1 MVRENTVSDVEK
13 RAYFIE
19 WLVFALVFALLVGFL
34 LCRKNFTALVGYV
47 EKSTPIKLVLHR
59 DITSEHVAGLV
70 AALERTP
77 GVVGVDVISS
87 ATLQNVLQ
95 QQEPWVQ
102 ELDIVLPGTYPV
114 SINVAIDRSLR
125 DRRVFASAL
134 VGIAQLD
141 GVETLMYEEKGF
153 DKSREFVRFVY
164 QLFRSALVLVFLSVG
179 ILYCATRALGV
190 RGQYDKSGESGSW
203 VEENPAHFTSR
214 TIISGIAAG
223 VTAGVFSLLF
233 LWWCIE
239 VANLVLQYRLVFFTL
254 EEIGM
259 ILFSAMALRVG
270 LDVLT
275 SGWQRARK

>member
-1 MVRENTVSDVEK
+1 MSDVEK

-34 LCRKNFTALVGYV
+34 LCRKNFTALVGYI
-47 EKSTPIKLVLHR
+47 ERSTPIKLVLHR
-59 DITSEHVAGLV
+59 DVTGEHVAGLV

-102 ELDIVLPGTYPV
+102 ELDTVLPGTYPV

-190 RGQYDKSGESGSW
+190 RGQYNKSGESGSW

-214 TIISGIAAG
+214 TIISSIAAG

-233 LWWCIE
+233 LWWCID

-275 SGWQRARK
+275 SGWQITHK

>member
-1 MVRENTVSDVEK
+1 MSDVEK
-13 RAYFIE
+13 RVYFIE

-47 EKSTPIKLVLHR
+47 EKSTPVKLVLHR
-59 DITSEHVAGLV
+59 DVTSEHVAGLV
-70 AALERTP
+70 AALERTS
-77 GVVGVDVISS
+77 GVTGVDVISS
-87 ATLQNVLQ
+87 ATLQHVLQ

-102 ELDIVLPGTYPV
+102 ELDTVLPGTYPV
-114 SINVAIDRSLR
+114 SINVAIYRSLR
-125 DRRVFASAL
+125 DRRALASAL

-141 GVETLMYEEKGF
+141 GVKTLMYEEKGF

-190 RGQYDKSGESGSW
+190 RGQSDKRGESGSW

-214 TIISGIAAG
+214 TIISSIAAG

-239 VANLVLQYRLVFFTL
+239 VVNLVLQYRLVFFTL
-254 EEIGM
+254 EEVGM

-275 SGWQRARK
+275 SGWQRARKQV

>member
-1 MVRENTVSDVEK
+1 MSDVEK
-13 RAYFIE
+13 RAYLIE
-19 WLVFALVFALLVGFL
+19 WLVFVLLFTLLVGFL
-34 LCRKNFTALVGYV
+34 LCRKNFTALVAYL
-47 EKSTPIKLVLHR
+47 EKSTPVKLVLHR
-59 DITSEHVAGLV
+59 DVTGEHLAPLV

-87 ATLQNVLQ
+87 ATLQHVLQ

-102 ELDIVLPGTYPV
+102 ELDTVLPGTYPV
-114 SINVAIDRSLR
+114 SINVGIDGSLR
-125 DRRVFASAL
+125 DRRAFASAL

-179 ILYCATRALGV
+179 ILYCATRALGF
-190 RGQYDKSGESGSW
+190 RGQYDKSGEDGSW

-223 VTAGVFSLLF
+223 VTAGMFSLVF
-233 LWWCIE
+233 LWCCIE
-239 VANLVLQYRLVFFTL
+239 AANLVLQYRLVFFTPG
-254 EEIGM
+254 EISVF
-259 ILFSAMALRVG
+259 LFSAMALRVG

-275 SGWQRARK
+275 SGWQRVRKHV

>member
-1 MVRENTVSDVEK
+1 MSDVKK

-34 LCRKNFTALVGYV
+34 LCRKNFTALVGYI
-47 EKSTPIKLVLHR
+47 ERSTPIKLVLHR
-59 DITSEHVAGLV
+59 DVTGEHVAGLV

-102 ELDIVLPGTYPV
+102 ELDTVLPGTYPV

-125 DRRVFASAL
+125 DRRAFASAL

-141 GVETLMYEEKGF
+141 GVETLMYEQTGF
-153 DKSREFVRFVY
+153 DQSREFVRFVY

-190 RGQYDKSGESGSW
+190 RGQYDKSGESDSW